1 MKTIFDINGF
11 IVNALDFSGGM
22 WLLSAS
28 ILFALLCF
36 CFVLTVRNGRMKLR
50 TFWVETLWLALAYA
64 VLMALGRLA
73 WAPEGGRTVWS
84 PTQPMLVWLGAAVV
98 IIALCIWYFRRRKKH
113 FADLVS
119 STAIRRSAAG
129 SGAAK
134 YCYALLFAS
143 MLVSSV
149 ICGLRIA
156 CGDSIVHL
164 VVPMAL
170 AVLAILLNALTG
182 WRFWYLFGAILLLVY
197 DLLWMQNVL
206 ARTNFGYMPLL
217 AMIPLCLAS
226 ILPMLSLGTMNKS
239 LKK

>member
-11 IVNALDFSGGM
+11 IVNKLGFSSGM

-36 CFVLTVRNGRMKLR
+36 CFVLTVRNGRMKPR
-50 TFWVETLWLALAYA
+50 TFWIETLWLALAYA
-64 VLMALGRLA
+64 VLMMLGRLA
-73 WAPEGGRTVWS
+73 WAPEGGRVFWRTA
-84 PTQPMLVWLGAAVV
+84 QPMLLWLGAAVV
-98 IIALCIWYFRRRKKH
+98 VIALCIWYFRRRKKH
-113 FADLVS
+113 YADLVS

-129 SGAAK
+129 SGASK

-149 ICGLRIA
+149 ICGLRIG

-164 VVPMAL
+164 VVPMATV
-170 AVLAILLNALTG
+170 VLMMLLNALTG
-182 WRFWYLFGAILLLVY
+182 WRFWYLFGAVLLLAY

-206 ARTNFGYMPLL
+206 ARTDFGYMPLL

-226 ILPMLSLGTMNKS
+226 ILPMLSLGTMNNS
-239 LKK
+239 KK

>member
-1 MKTIFDINGF
+1 MKAIFDINNF
-11 IVNALDFSGGM
+11 IVNALGFSNGI
-22 WLLSAS
+22 WLLTAS

-36 CFVLTVRNGRMKLR
+36 CFVLTVRNGRMKPR
-50 TFWVETLWLALAYA
+50 AFWIETLWLALAYA
-64 VLMALGRLA
+64 VLMSLGRVA
-73 WAPEGGRTVWS
+73 WAPEGGQACWR
-84 PTQPMLVWLGAAVV
+84 PAQPMLVWLGAAVV
-98 IIALCIWYFRRRKKH
+98 IISLCVWYFRRRKKR
-113 FADLVS
+113 FADQVS

-134 YCYALLFAS
+134 YCFALLFAS

-170 AVLAILLNALTG
+170 VVLVMLLNALTG
-182 WRFWYLFGAILLLVY
+182 WRFWYLIGAVLLLVY

-206 ARTNFGYMPLL
+206 ARTDFGYMPLL
-217 AMIPLCLAS
+217 AMLPLCLAT
-226 ILPMLSLGTMNKS
+226 ILPLFTLGTQ
-239 LKK
+239 KK